1 MLVLLPTQHRRG
13 RPGRGCGKH
22 VQDADGGVSPAT
34 TAIKQ
39 RYRQRIVKK
48 ADRLEEHVAR
58 LRQEI
63 QKLEQKQCDIA
74 KGVVQKTTPWKVV
87 ADYFR
92 VFRHG
97 YIAPTTQRHEVS
109 CDSPRLHPGDKAD
122 VHRRFLQDV
131 MALNVVFNGGRGVE
145 ALLEYWGF
153 VSLHHDELNI
163 QLVRMEAGPEGSTI
177 AHVHA
182 HTTITANMFGTAL
195 LEDAH
200 DCEKETLASKLIGQ
214 HLVVPIVPMV
224 VWFGW
229 DSTLDR
235 VVSMLYEADMLT
247 SLLNLLGSVKDVAR
261 VLNSPLDFH
270 HCSNRQTHK

>member
-131 MALNVVFNGGRGVE
+131 MALNVVFNGGTGCGGVAGILGIRVASPRRAEHPACAHGGGARRLDHRPCARAHNHNRKYVRNRASRGCSRLRKRDPRLQTHRP
-145 ALLEYWGF
+145 APCRAYRAYGR
-153 VSLHHDELNI
+153 
-163 QLVRMEAGPEGSTI
+163 LVRLGFDPGPCRQ
-177 AHVHA
+177 HA
-182 HTTITANMFGTAL
+182 
-195 LEDAH
+195 
-200 DCEKETLASKLIGQ
+200 
-214 HLVVPIVPMV
+214 V
-224 VWFGW
+224 
-229 DSTLDR
+229 
-235 VVSMLYEADMLT
+235 
-247 SLLNLLGSVKDVAR
+247 
-261 VLNSPLDFH
+261 
-270 HCSNRQTHK
+270 